1 MIADSSYNFAFSTS
15 GKFTSRDAK
24 KKRKK
29 KKKGK
34 ASVTFFLLFLPFFLF
49 PSHPLGGFCLIN
61 LVRNSLS
68 TVLGLSTVSEYLS
81 IINVSVLEAY
91 FLISMKDHP
100 RTAEHTP
107 KAYLLFEQ
115 GCLETKFLCHSR
127 YSQTFYLYIMTS
139 PTHLAFE

>member
-15 GKFTSRDAK
+15 GKFTSRDDK
-24 KKRKK
+24 KKE

-49 PSHPLGGFCLIN
+49 PSHPLAGFCLIN

-81 IINVSVLEAY
+81 IINV
-91 FLISMKDHP
+91 P
-100 RTAEHTP
+100 
-107 KAYLLFEQ
+107 
-115 GCLETKFLCHSR
+115 C
-127 YSQTFYLYIMTS
+127 
-139 PTHLAFE
+139 